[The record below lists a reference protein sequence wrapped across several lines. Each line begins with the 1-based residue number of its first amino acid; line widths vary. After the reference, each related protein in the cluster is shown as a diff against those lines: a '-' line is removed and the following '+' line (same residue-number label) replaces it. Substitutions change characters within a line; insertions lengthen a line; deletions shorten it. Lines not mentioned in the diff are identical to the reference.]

1 MLNPR
6 GTGSTLPLWCP
17 AGGLPSL
24 PSAAP
29 AFTFFFAP
37 YPPSPLPRWGRGE
50 IFSFLMQGAV
60 APCIPTSVP
69 NAFRHT
75 GWFAADGG
83 RLSVAEGLATGA
95 SGALLR
101 LAVPEGAPMPGA
113 VSFFLPSYKSFAPFP
128 HGKGGTFRFILSGGC
143 APGTPRLCRAVSGTG
158 GRISPAP
165 RLPLRF
171 LLPAGNGQPRSEGE
185 PVA

>member
-1 MLNPR
+1 MVP
-6 GTGSTLPLWCP
+6 G
-17 AGGLPSL
+17 GGL
-24 PSAAP
+24 A
-29 AFTFFFAP
+29 FFAVCCP
-37 YPPSPLPRWGRGE
+37 CLYLLFCPLSPQPPSPLGKGE

-60 APCIPTSVP
+60 SPCIPTSVP

-128 HGKGGTFRFILSGGC
+128 HGKGGAFRFILSGGC